1 MKTISRLFAAL
12 VLLFLLAPL
21 LVVVPLSVSSAPS
34 MTLPIPGL
42 SWRWYEDFFTGARWL
57 LAARNSLLVGT
68 LTTLVA
74 TPLGT
79 LAAIGIAIGAP
90 RARLL
95 LASLCLPVV
104 VPSVIAAL
112 AMYLAFIRVGLAN
125 SLAGLVLAHS
135 VLGLPYVVLTV
146 LAGTKQFDL
155 ALLRAAASL
164 GASRLV
170 ILRRILLPLLAPAIG
185 AGALFAFAI
194 SFDELIIAL
203 FIAGPE
209 QFTLPRQMLASTRE
223 FLSPTLAAAAVLV
236 SLVSLAL
243 LGGFALLQRR
253 RQIGLLPTAAS
264 GPPRRTDPR

>member
-223 FLSPTLAAAAVLV
+223 FLSPTLAAAVLV